1 MLLTSQIRAVPPI
14 NLIAMKNSKY
24 PISIRSGKQSGFSLV
39 EVLVSL
45 LLMTIGLLGIS
56 GLMLSGVNNS
66 TGFDLAS
73 RANQSA
79 NQIMDAMR
87 ANSANAAAYVTAYN
101 TDPTTLTSTAPADN
115 DRQRW
120 LEMVRRLPGGDGR
133 ITAGATAGEYVVTV
147 RYSNCLGSL
156 STDQQNAC
164 TSPSADSEK
173 REISFRFRI

>member
-1 MLLTSQIRAVPPI
+1 MKTPKLFATTSI
-14 NLIAMKNSKY
+14 K
-24 PISIRSGKQSGFSLV
+24 KQTGFSLV

-79 NQIMDAMR
+79 NQIIDAMR
-87 ANSANAAAYVTAYN
+87 ANSANAAAYVTAYG
-101 TDPTTLTSTAPADN
+101 TDPTTLTDTAPAEN

-133 ITAGATAGEYVVTV
+133 ITAGAMAGEYVVTV

-156 STDQQNAC
+156 SNDQQNAC
-164 TSPSADSEK
+164 TSASADSEK
-173 REISFRFRI
+173 REISFTFRI

>member
-1 MLLTSQIRAVPPI
+1 
-14 NLIAMKNSKY
+14 MKNPK
-24 PISIRSGKQSGFSLV
+24 SGSAGSVKKQTGFSLV

-87 ANSANAAAYVTAYN
+87 ANSANAAAYVTAYG
-101 TDPTTLTSTAPADN
+101 TDPTTLSDTAPSVS
-115 DRQRW
+115 DRKQW
-120 LEMVRRLPGGDGR
+120 LEMVHRLPGGDGR
-133 ITAGATAGEYVVTV
+133 ITAEATAGEYVITV
-147 RYSNCLGSL
+147 RYANCLGSL
-156 STDQQNAC
+156 STVEQGAC
-164 TSPSADSEK
+164 TSPTANSEK

>member
-1 MLLTSQIRAVPPI
+1 MLLMSQIRAAPPV
-14 NLIAMKNSKY
+14 NLKAMKNSRHAVL
-24 PISIRSGKQSGFSLV
+24 IRPGKQSGFSLV

-87 ANSANAAAYVTAYN
+87 ANSANAAAYVTAYG
-101 TDPTTLTSTAPADN
+101 TDLTTLTATAPAEN
-115 DRQRW
+115 DRKRW

-133 ITAGATAGEYVVTV
+133 ITTGVTAGEYIVTV

-156 STDQQNAC
+156 STDEQTAC
-164 TSPSADSEK
+164 TSPSADSGK
-173 REISFRFRI
+173 REISFPFRI

>member
-1 MLLTSQIRAVPPI
+1 
-14 NLIAMKNSKY
+14 MKNPKSASAK
-24 PISIRSGKQSGFSLV
+24 SVKKQTGFSLV

-66 TGFDLAS
+66 TGFDLSS

-87 ANSANAAAYVTAYN
+87 ANSTNADAYVTTYG
-101 TDPTTLTSTAPADN
+101 TDPTTLTDTAPAVS
-115 DRQRW
+115 DRKQW
-120 LEMVRRLPGGDGR
+120 LETVRRLPGGDGR
-133 ITAGATAGEYVVTV
+133 IEADAAVAGQYVITV

-156 STDQQNAC
+156 STVERGAC
-164 TSPSADSEK
+164 TNPAADSEK
-173 REISFRFRI
+173 RELSFRFRI